1 MLYTAF
7 ILGLAG
13 SLHCMVMC
21 GPLTMLLQAKTKSG
35 FIGNLL
41 YHFGRIT
48 IYLLLGIIFGF
59 VGRIFNLLTSQNIIF
74 IALGILFIVYVI
86 LPKKTK
92 HHLFMVG
99 FLAKEI
105 NTIKKAITQTL
116 SSENWLVPVGFGAL
130 NGLIPCGLVY
140 FALLAALAM
149 PSVQEASLYMLFF
162 GLGTIPLLLFAAPIG
177 HFFQSKFGRI
187 LPFRQSYAIALL
199 GGLFLLRG
207 LGLGIPFLSPKV
219 NYESTSAEIHNCK

>member
-7 ILGLAG
+7 ILGFAG

-35 FIGNLL
+35 FVGNLL
-41 YHFGRIT
+41 YHLGRISV
-48 IYLLLGIIFGF
+48 YMLLGIVFGF
-59 VGRIFNLLTSQNIIF
+59 IGRIFNLVTSQNIIF
-74 IALGILFIVYVI
+74 IILGSLFLLYVF
-86 LPKKTK
+86 LPKRTK
-92 HHLFMVG
+92 HNLFMVG
-99 FLAKEI
+99 FLGKQI
-105 NTIKKAITQTL
+105 HSIKKAVSSTL
-116 SSENWLVPVGFGAL
+116 SSNNPLVPMAFGAL

-177 HFFQSKFGRI
+177 LFFQSKFGRV

-207 LGLGIPFLSPKV
+207 LGVGIPFLSPKV
-219 NYESTSAEIHNCK
+219 NYERTNSEIHNCK